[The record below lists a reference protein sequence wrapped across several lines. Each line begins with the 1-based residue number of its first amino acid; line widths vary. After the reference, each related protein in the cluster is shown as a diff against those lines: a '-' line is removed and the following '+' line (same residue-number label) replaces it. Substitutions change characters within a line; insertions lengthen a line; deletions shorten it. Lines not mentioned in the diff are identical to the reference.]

1 MSDPL
6 CTGPMGPAA
15 GGSSEALVEGG
26 LGDPVGDGLGVSV
39 GEGLGVSVSV
49 GLGDPVG

>member
-6 CTGPMGPAA
+6 CTGPMGPAV
-15 GGSSEALVEGG
+15 GGSSLSLEVT
-26 LGDPVGDGLGVSV
+26 LGDSVGDGLGLSV
-39 GEGLGVSVSV
+39 GEGLGVSVWV